1 MPCVEV
7 FSSDINTNPFS
18 ENPLRPSLWEG
29 IAQSDRLKLE
39 VVTID

>member
-7 FSSDINTNPFS
+7 FTSDVNTNSLS
-18 ENPLRPSLWEG
+18 EDPLRPSLWEG